1 MHCYAIILHRGV
13 IMYYGMVSAAVIMF
27 GLQFFFNQKYESGMG
42 NGRKASM
49 WFILL
54 SNAVGLFILLIVN
67 GFKMEF
73 TPFTFIVAFVAA
85 VTVAVAIDTAFVAAP
100 YSFDVVVAEHSSAA
114 VIADSACSFVAVV
127 AGSGNLQ

>member
-1 MHCYAIILHRGV
+1 MCYYSVVAA
-13 IMYYGMVSAAVIMF
+13 SAVV
-27 GLQFFFNQKYESGMG
+27 E
-42 NGRKASM
+42 
-49 WFILL
+49 
-54 SNAVGLFILLIVN
+54 
-67 GFKMEF
+67 
-73 TPFTFIVAFVAA
+73 VAFVAA